1 MTVLEVLKRSAAWL
15 AERGSPSARLD
26 AEVLVAHG
34 LGVKRLDLYLR
45 FDRAL
50 SPEEQAR
57 VRPLVME
64 RGRGVPV
71 AYLTGEREFHSL
83 SFAVGPAVLVPR
95 PETEHLVEALLS
107 ALSDLPAPVFADVG
121 TGSGCVA
128 VTALKVLPAAR
139 AHASDLSPAALE
151 VARTNAQRHGV
162 AERVAFHEGDLLAPL
177 RATPDWGALAA
188 VVSNP
193 PYVVR
198 GDPTLAADVARHEP
212 ALALY
217 VEGSD
222 PLAVAARLA
231 EQALDALAPG
241 GLLAFEVGAGSA
253 GDGRRRLEA
262 LGYRDVESRKDLAG
276 IERVVLG
283 RRPPSR

>member
-1 MTVLEVLKRSAAWL
+1 
-15 AERGSPSARLD
+15 
-26 AEVLVAHG
+26 
-34 LGVKRLDLYLR
+34 VKRLDLYLR

-50 SPEEQAR
+50 SAEEQQR

-95 PETEHLVEALLS
+95 PETEHLVEVLLEALGGV
-107 ALSDLPAPVFADVG
+107 AEPVFADVG

-128 VTALKVLPAAR
+128 ITALSRMPAAR
-139 AHASDLSPAALE
+139 AHALDLSPAALD

-162 AERVAFHEGDLLAPL
+162 AQRVEFHEGDLLAPL
-177 RATPDWGALAA
+177 ASSPDFGRLAA

-198 GDPTLAADVARHEP
+198 GDPTLAPDVAQHEP
-212 ALALY
+212 AMALY
-217 VEGSD
+217 VDGAD
-222 PLAVAARLA
+222 PLAVALRLA
-231 EQALDALAPG
+231 DEARAALAAG

-253 GDGRRRLEA
+253 PEGCRRIAA
-262 LGYRDVESRKDLAG
+262 LGYGDVRCVKDLAG

-283 RRPPSR
+283 RRA